1 MMTTSAEHC
10 LLLRGKT
17 DIELAMD
24 LTGSYAEDIGFDSKE
39 TIFLKLM
46 TEEACMN
53 VVDHGRMYSTFWLK
67 WELYKDGMD
76 LMISQIGSPYSINS
90 DIELQTEASRGRGL
104 YIIRNLCD
112 SMKVEQRGSV
122 TSLIITKRRKI
133 LSITN

>member
-1 MMTTSAEHC
+1 MNLHTGHC
-10 LLLRGKT
+10 LLLRGEA

-24 LTGSYAEDIGFDSKE
+24 LTGFYAENIGFDSKE

-53 VVDHGRMYSTFWLK
+53 VVDHASISNTFWLK

-76 LMISQIGSPYSINS
+76 LMVSQIGSPYSINS
-90 DIELQTEASRGRGL
+90 NTELQKEALRGRGL

-112 SMKVEQRGSV
+112 SMKVEQQGSV
-122 TSLIITKRRKI
+122 FSLIISKRRKM
-133 LSITN
+133 LSITS

>member
-1 MMTTSAEHC
+1 MTMSAEHC
-10 LLLRGKT
+10 LLLRGET
-17 DIELAMD
+17 DIELAMN

-39 TIFLKLM
+39 TVFLKLM

-53 VVDHGRMYSTFWLK
+53 VVDHANDFNTFWLK

-76 LMISQIGSPYSINS
+76 LMISQIGSPYIINTNI
-90 DIELQTEASRGRGL
+90 DLQIEASRGRGL

-112 SMKVEQRGSV
+112 SMKVVQQGSV

-133 LSITN
+133 LTITN

>member
-1 MMTTSAEHC
+1 MNLHTEHC
-10 LLLRGKT
+10 LLLRGEK

-53 VVDHGRMYSTFWLK
+53 VVDHGSMYSTFWLK

-76 LMISQIGSPYSINS
+76 LMVSQIGSPYIINTII
-90 DIELQTEASRGRGL
+90 DLQIEASRGRGL

-112 SMKVEQRGSV
+112 SMKVVQQGSV

-133 LSITN
+133 LSITS